1 MLQLG
6 PAACWCHVE
15 PKLSAH
21 GVSLPPTNPS
31 WLLPP
36 ALHTLQGCRKQ
47 QGWVSARRAQ
57 CHLGLKKKKKT
68 NQKHFLSCFL
78 SKVGALP
85 AV

>member
-6 PAACWCHVE
+6 PATCWCHVE

-47 QGWVSARRAQ
+47 QGWVSARRAL
-57 CHLGLKKKKKT
+57 CHLGLKKKKNKQT
-68 NQKHFLSCFL
+68 RNISSAAF
-78 SKVGALP
+78 
-85 AV
+85 